1 MPRRG
6 PLTLM
11 LLIVLLPSVALAAL
25 KLAAVDDLLQIAGVW
40 EGELRVGSRRIPIVV
55 AIEADGR
62 AVIDGK
68 GQRRNASLKVANGQ
82 VEWLLSPSNAV
93 SRLFRDG
100 DARVL
105 RLTCDDG
112 SCLAD
117 LRPSARV
124 AKVAEKTG
132 AAAAGRSQLAVSW
145 AAQPDLRGFIVDR
158 RSAGDETSRV
168 VARLPAD
175 RTSFV
180 DVSLPEGSRYCYRV
194 HAYNAA
200 GMSEPSAEVCAPA
213 PPPPSATRGHRPS
226 ATASTPPPAA
236 RAMPIRDAA
245 RLVGAWQG
253 QVTAGSAVTALA
265 VTFKRDGTADWKTLT
280 MEGTARFH
288 VEGGRVRWRASTG
301 DATGDLYEGPPRPVL
316 RFTCDDGTCSSELR
330 PLP

>member
-1 MPRRG
+1 
-6 PLTLM
+6 M
-11 LLIVLLPSVALAAL
+11 LLAILLPSVALAEMR
-25 KLAAVDDLLQIAGVW
+25 LAAVDDLLQIAGVW
-40 EGELRVGSRRIPIVV
+40 EGELQVDSHRIPIVV

-62 AVIDGK
+62 AVIEGK

-105 RLTCDDG
+105 RLTCGDG

-158 RSAGDETSRV
+158 RSDGDETSRV

-180 DVSLPEGSRYCYRV
+180 DVSLAEGSSYCYRV

-213 PPPPSATRGHRPS
+213 PPSPSARRGPP
-226 ATASTPPPAA
+226 ATATTPPPAA
-236 RAMPIRDAA
+236 LAKPIRDAA

-253 QVTAGSAVTALA
+253 QVTAAGSAVTALA

-301 DATGDLYEGPPRPVL
+301 DATGDLYEEPPRPVL

-330 PLP
+330 RLP